1 MSDILCAMFRTLV
14 LSLLITLP
22 IQAGWLSRQS
32 PHPRYQELKEGDIVF
47 QDTGGA
53 QGAAV
58 RAATNS
64 PYTHCGVL
72 FKKDGTLYVL
82 EAVQPVKV
90 TSFLAW
96 KQRSKVFH
104 ARRLKDGSQLTPAA
118 FQKALKWGTAQLG
131 KNYDFHFKWGDD
143 ELYCSEL
150 VWKIYHQAAG
160 ITLCTP
166 KSFQSYFLKDPAV
179 TRIVRQRYGAVANLP
194 KNMPVVA
201 PSDLAA
207 SPLLAEVPR
216 RQKKL

>member
-1 MSDILCAMFRTLV
+1 MFRTL
-14 LSLLITLP
+14 LFTLLISLP
-22 IQAGWLSRQS
+22 VQAGWLSRQS
-32 PHPRYQELKEGDIVF
+32 AHPRYQELKEGDILF
-47 QDTGGA
+47 QDTGGK

-64 PYTHCGVL
+64 PFTHCGVL
-72 FKKDGTLYVL
+72 FKQDGKFYVL

-104 ARRLKDGSQLTPAA
+104 ARRLKDDSKLTPAA
-118 FQKALKWGTAQLG
+118 FKKALNWGSAQLG

-150 VWKIYHQAAG
+150 VWKIYHQATG
-160 ITLCTP
+160 ITLCKP
-166 KSFQSYFLKDPAV
+166 RSFQSYLLEDNAV
-179 TRIVRQRYGAVANLP
+179 REIVRRRYGGLENLP

-201 PSDLAA
+201 PSDLAR
-207 SPLLAEVPR
+207 SPLLVEVPR
-216 RQKKL
+216 RAKKR